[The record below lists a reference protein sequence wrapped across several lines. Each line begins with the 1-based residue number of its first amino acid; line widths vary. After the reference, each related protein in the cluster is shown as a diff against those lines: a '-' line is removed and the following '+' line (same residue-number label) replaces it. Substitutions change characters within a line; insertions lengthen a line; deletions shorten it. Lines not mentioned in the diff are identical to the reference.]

1 MAHNLQIGQV
11 AQQTGLTVD
20 AIRFYE
26 KERLLAKALRSTGG
40 FRLYGSDH
48 IEQLRFIQKA
58 QTIGFS
64 LGEIRE
70 LILIQDD
77 QVETCSHV
85 RDLIRQKLATVQ
97 QKMNELAQIEGQL
110 KEALQKCNRQL
121 RKTSARHDRCP
132 VLDLIA
138 SSENAKE
145 SKRL

>member
-1 MAHNLQIGQV
+1 MAHNFQIGQV

-26 KERLLAKALRSTGG
+26 KEKLLPKALRSTGG
-40 FRLYGSDH
+40 FRLYSSDH
-48 IEQLRFIQKA
+48 IEQLRFIQRA

-85 RDLIRQKLATVQ
+85 RDLIQQKLAAVQ

-110 KEALQKCNRQL
+110 KESLQKCNRQL

-132 VLDLIA
+132 VLEIIA

-145 SKRL
+145 SKHA

>member
-20 AIRFYE
+20 AICFYE
-26 KERLLAKALRSTGG
+26 KEKLLPKALRSTGG
-40 FRLYGSDH
+40 FRLYGSHH
-48 IEQLRFIQKA
+48 IAQLLFIHRA
-58 QTIGFS
+58 QAIGFS

-70 LILIQDD
+70 PILIQDD

-85 RDLIRQKLATVQ
+85 RDLIQQKLATVQ
-97 QKMNELAQIEGQL
+97 RKMNEPAQIEGQL

-121 RKTSARHDRCP
+121 RKTSARHDRCS
-132 VLDLIA
+132 VLEIIA

-145 SKRL
+145 SKRA

>member
-1 MAHNLQIGQV
+1 MAHKLQIGQV

-26 KERLLAKALRSTGG
+26 KERLLPKALRSIGG

-58 QTIGFS
+58 QAIGFT

-77 QVETCSHV
+77 QVETCAHV
-85 RDLIRQKLATVQ
+85 RDLNQQKLATVQ
-97 QKMNELAQIEGQL
+97 QKMNELAQIEGLL
-110 KEALQKCNRQL
+110 KEALQKYNRQL
-121 RKTSARHDRCP
+121 RRTPARHDRCP
-132 VLDLIA
+132 VLEIIA
-138 SSENAKE
+138 SSENADE
-145 SKRL
+145 SKRA